1 MLKYNQQAYSHFAI
15 DELRVRHKK
24 RSEKLRR
31 EEKDKRLADS
41 REQKAK
47 PATWTSQ
54 PVDPTIRD
62 DPFFNAVSSDH
73 AVSDEEAVLSEA
85 LAASVLESQGGKG
98 AGPRTVWGTRVV
110 ESREP
115 VDDQEEDY
123 DDWGEEQVV
132 VNKKGKKKLVLMS
145 TSARRRFS

>member
-1 MLKYNQQAYSHFAI
+1 
-15 DELRVRHKK
+15 
-24 RSEKLRR
+24 
-31 EEKDKRLADS
+31 
-41 REQKAK
+41 
-47 PATWTSQ
+47 
-54 PVDPTIRD
+54 VDPTIRD
-62 DPFFNAVSSDH
+62 DPFFNAVSNDH
-73 AVSDEEAVLSEA
+73 AVSNEEAVLAEA
-85 LAASVLESQGGKG
+85 LAASALESQGTG

-115 VDDQEEDY
+115 VDDHEDEY